1 MAVSIHNKI
10 VCGPEE
16 SPIPAHLSYGQFIF
30 DKLKVGGD
38 KIAQVSNTIRNVN
51 L

>member
-16 SPIPAHLSYGQFIF
+16 MPIPAHLSYGQFLF
-30 DKLKVGGD
+30 DKFKSGGD
-38 KIAQVSNTIRNVN
+38 RLAQVSR
-51 L
+51 